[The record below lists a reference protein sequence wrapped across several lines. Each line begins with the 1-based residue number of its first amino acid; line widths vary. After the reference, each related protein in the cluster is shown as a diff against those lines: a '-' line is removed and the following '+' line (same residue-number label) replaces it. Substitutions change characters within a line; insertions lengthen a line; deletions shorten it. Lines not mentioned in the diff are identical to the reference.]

1 MHLVI
6 LVLPDAIMLNCTI
19 NVLTCIAFIVSVVI
33 SVQPADERCLD
44 ETRTEWCLAS
54 TCYRRA
60 LLSEANACS
69 YLGSQYVQDLDQKSP
84 STCTIAFTRQFNHH
98 LLEP

>member
-69 YLGSQYVQDLDQKSP
+69 YLGSQYVQDLDQ
-84 STCTIAFTRQFNHH
+84 
-98 LLEP
+98 